1 MASVWDQVVG
11 HAEEVAVLREA
22 VDSGRVIHAWLF
34 VGPPGVGKLHVARV
48 FAAALNCP
56 AGGDG
61 TCDTCRRVLRGV
73 HPDVHLV
80 MPEGDNLLVD
90 DVRAVR
96 EEASRSHH
104 EAPVAVFILD
114 EADRMTDAAANALLK
129 VLEEPQPGVVFVLVA
144 RSIEALVSTIASR
157 ARTLAFASLPPGA
170 LAGALA
176 SQLGISAERAAWAA
190 AASHGRL
197 SRARALLTDE
207 AVRLRRAAVLD
218 LAEPLASG
226 RASDALAGAATVLA
240 QADETMAASKQR
252 QAVELAEFE
261 GTYGKGRGSAALR
274 RRIET
279 RHRRELRRVR
289 FDAIRDALAD
299 LLGLYRDMALLA
311 AGGGVETSALAHPD
325 RAPTTARLAN
335 AGGAGGGGRLPGSAG
350 PAAAIRAAAALEEAD
365 RRLAIGASPQLTLEA
380 AFLALQAALR
390 GDRSEM
396 TRLTIR

>member
-1 MASVWDQVVG
+1 
-11 HAEEVAVLREA
+11 
-22 VDSGRVIHAWLF
+22 
-34 VGPPGVGKLHVARV
+34 
-48 FAAALNCP
+48 
-56 AGGDG
+56 
-61 TCDTCRRVLRGV
+61 
-73 HPDVHLV
+73 
-80 MPEGDNLLVD
+80 
-90 DVRAVR
+90 
-96 EEASRSHH
+96 
-104 EAPVAVFILD
+104 
-114 EADRMTDAAANALLK
+114 
-129 VLEEPQPGVVFVLVA
+129 VVFVLVA

-170 LAGALA
+170 MAGALA
-176 SQLGISAERAAWAA
+176 SQLGISAEQAAWAA

-261 GTYGKGRGSAALR
+261 GTYGKGRGSAAMR

-311 AGGGVETSALAHPD
+311 AGGAVESSALAHPD
-325 RAPTTARLAN
+325 RAATTTRLAN
-335 AGGAGGGGRLPGSAG
+335 ADGAGVGGRLPGGLG
-350 PAAAIRAAAALEEAD
+350 PTAAIRAAAALEEAD